1 MSSIKHISN
10 HLQSLQAGDT
20 VVYPY
25 TLENERLLYIVGGKA
40 DLMLQ
45 MHFKINSLGM
55 LEAVSSSLE
64 LNEAGQLVPKLD
76 EAPIE
81 MTLEPSCYYALP
93 QGSELFLHAR
103 ETLTYS
109 LIEAKASGLASFI
122 ETAQSPQGEKTQKS
136 PPSTLADDTAI
147 SILTA
152 PEAEQP
158 VETEVVSQN
167 RPEVEMPTATQLE
180 LQPEQPVKPPI
191 PKDLQFEP
199 KQKFF
204 YYSVQNRANFIML
217 MIGIFVIG
225 MIITAIMPNVLGFVC
240 FWSALA
246 FVGYASYFEYLD
258 TRQQKPVIAI
268 VDDGIVLHTRF
279 YRDMPL
285 LWSEIDAMNLVVRE
299 NIGGTDLMLDLI
311 LARPEAKI
319 NYLSPVLKW
328 FFNELVKRGHQI
340 QLPRIAFKK
349 SDFDMEV
356 EDLKGYLNLVKSQ
369 Y

>member
-147 SILTA
+147 SSLTA
-152 PEAEQP
+152 PEA
-158 VETEVVSQN
+158 
-167 RPEVEMPTATQLE
+167 
-180 LQPEQPVKPPI
+180 EQPVKPPI